1 MWDFPCPAP
10 SLAVHLVLLPK
21 APDPTLM
28 ALLIA
33 RGWLGFAFHPQPRS
47 VLLLTQTTVSFLLY
61 IVLIKTCLSSG
72 VGSSY
77 ILFKKHHFFHP
88 QPSWLPPHLPQPP
101 SWLWTLS
108 IPVLPL
114 PSLCSQAVGGET
126 MCQREAMKTPQKEGQ
141 KEPSERRSI
150 TSKCWVPFTSV
161 INDLVGLLRQKL
173 CVCRAV

>member
-1 MWDFPCPAP
+1 MWDFPCLAP

-33 RGWLGFAFHPQPRS
+33 WSWLSFAFHPQPHS
-47 VLLLTQTTVSFLLY
+47 VLLLTQTTISFLLY

-77 ILFKKHHFFHP
+77 ILFKKHHFFSP
-88 QPSWLPPHLPQPP
+88 LSPADFLPTYHSPHLG
-101 SWLWTLS
+101 SWTLS

-114 PSLCSQAVGGET
+114 PSSCCQAVGEGT
-126 MCQREAMKTPQKEGQ
+126 TCQRETVKTPEKKGQ
-141 KEPSERRSI
+141 KEPSERSSI
-150 TSKCWVPFTSV
+150 TSKWWMPFTSV
-161 INDLVGLLRQKL
+161 INDLVGLLR
-173 CVCRAV
+173 